1 MSASPENLPQSD
13 DDERPPLLRRHLSR
27 RRLVAGCAAALVVA
41 VAGGLLLDLGPEP
54 GDHPPMPLCAGADN
68 VSLIADVDGDGQ
80 RDEVRDP
87 RRNGTITVVFRDGDE
102 RSEVGLDKARGF
114 WEKLRDAVREDMATR
129 GTVGDFDGD
138 GYVDLALFHS
148 QRDTG
153 DNPSDNMAAPRGA
166 VRAPRPRPDR
176 QPPGTIRIARQE
188 LRRAGARDRH
198 GPRRARRTP
207 GVPSPMATGSS
218 WDSPAARRRAGWT
231 MGEGR
236 LPEDAEEE
244 WWQGEPALWQD
255 FAPCDA

>member
-1 MSASPENLPQSD
+1 MSSSPENLPQSD
-13 DDERPPLLRRHLSR
+13 DSDRPPLLRRHLSR

-41 VAGGLLLDLGPEP
+41 VAGGLLLDFGPEP

-102 RSEVGLDKARGF
+102 RSEVGLDKARGL

-153 DNPSDNMAAPRGA
+153 DSPSDKMPLHE
-166 VRAPRPRPDR
+166 VRYGPLARDLTGSRT
-176 QPPGTIRIARQE
+176 GTIRIARKSFVEQVRATDTDRDGRAELQVYQSEGDGVLLGLTGRQE
-188 LRRAGARDRH
+188 KG
-198 GPRRARRTP
+198 
-207 GVPSPMATGSS
+207 GV
-218 WDSPAARRRAGWT
+218 T

-236 LPEDAEEE
+236 LPEDTEKE
-244 WWQGEPALWQD
+244 WWEGAPALWQD